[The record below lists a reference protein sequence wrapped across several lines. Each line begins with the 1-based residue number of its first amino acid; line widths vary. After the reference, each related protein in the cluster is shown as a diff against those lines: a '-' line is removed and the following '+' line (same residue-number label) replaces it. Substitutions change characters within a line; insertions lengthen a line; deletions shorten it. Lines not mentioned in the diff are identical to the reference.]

1 MFDGGFLTRF
11 IHQNNLKDT
20 LAKPM
25 MQLIQNTLDKN
36 RAWLRVQEK
45 YK

>member
-1 MFDGGFLTRF
+1 MFDGGFFTRF
-11 IHQNNLKDT
+11 MHQNNLKDT
-20 LAKPM
+20 LATPM
-25 MQLIQNTLDKN
+25 IKLIQNTLDKN